1 MSDYYSRFK
10 GATPELVQARDKR
23 KELTRSLKK
32 AQSRLVDEQ
41 VAKAKVLKQVQ
52 KLKEKTADN
61 YHDSAIEDF
70 QRKLQRLN
78 MELFNSDNVI
88 EMLETVIRKHQ
99 TDLANIK
106 TNIRLM
112 LMAFYKKNMDA
123 PNEKIQEFLN
133 GAEQEREDYVTGFKK
148 VFEDFNETLV
158 ISAEE
163 LLPGSWGARETLAV
177 EPGGVQVQ
185 KEPEPKAETPKPL
198 QCIKE
203 FVSPKPV
210 EPETFEDAGG
220 GMAVKGSK
228 AFEANQNI
236 G

>member
-1 MSDYYSRFK
+1 MSDYFSRFK

-88 EMLETVIRKHQ
+88 EMLETVIRKAQ
-99 TDLANIK
+99 TDIANIK

-112 LMAFYKKNMDA
+112 LMAFYRKNLDA
-123 PNEKIQEFLN
+123 PNEAIQGFLN
-133 GAEQEREDYVTGFKK
+133 AAEAERESYVDDFKRI
-148 VFEDFNETLV
+148 FEDFNETLV

-177 EPGGVQVQ
+177 ESGVQVQ

-228 AFEANQNI
+228 AFEDNQNI